1 MDGLPRKARKGRAAL
16 IGRVGTLNNV
26 LRPVRA
32 RPSGKPWS
40 CIVSGETAIA
50 SPQKAKNCD
59 SDAIAASH
67 VLKRSKI
74 ATSSREITFSCS
86 ENVENGDGIARDGH
100 EDAKNGDRLARNGLF
115 VS

>member
-1 MDGLPRKARKGRAAL
+1 MIK
-16 IGRVGTLNNV
+16 
-26 LRPVRA
+26 
-32 RPSGKPWS
+32 
-40 CIVSGETAIA
+40 
-50 SPQKAKNCD
+50 
-59 SDAIAASH
+59 
-67 VLKRSKI
+67 KI